1 MKRWF
6 LSIVIIG
13 IVLASGFV
21 FWTPIQ
27 HVLFPTSPHSGLLRT
42 PNSAYK
48 YDLCVEAFAFAHA
61 TPSNPYKTE
70 YSFADPFRHVNDS
83 ITPHLMDFDLST
95 GTVNFTV
102 DVVVNQ
108 VATFHEFINHV
119 HELDGISILLPD
131 KENHSQHASVPQ
143 FIVSSLGSGRI
154 AVLDFTCPN
163 QWVWK

>member
-1 MKRWF
+1 MKRWL
-6 LSIVIIG
+6 LSIIVIG

-21 FWTPIQ
+21 FWKPIQ

-48 YDLCVEAFAFAHA
+48 YDLCTEAFAFAHA
-61 TPSNPYKTE
+61 DASNPYKTE
-70 YSFADPFRHVNDS
+70 YSFADPFRHSTDS
-83 ITPHLMDFDLST
+83 ITPRLMDYDAST
-95 GTVNFTV
+95 GTVNFVV

-108 VATFHEFINHV
+108 VATFHESISHV
-119 HELDGISILLPD
+119 HELDGISVLLPD
-131 KENHSQHASVPQ
+131 KDNHTQHSGIPQ
-143 FIVSSLGSGRI
+143 FIVSSLGTGSV

>member
-1 MKRWF
+1 MKRWL
-6 LSIVIIG
+6 LSVIILG
-13 IVLASGFV
+13 VVLASGFV
-21 FWTPIQ
+21 FWKPIQ

-48 YDLCVEAFAFAHA
+48 YDLCTEAFAFAHA

-70 YSFADPFRHVNDS
+70 YSFADPFRHFNDS
-83 ITPHLMDFDLST
+83 ITPRLMDFDVST

-108 VATFHEFINHV
+108 VATFHESISHV
-119 HELDGISILLPD
+119 HELDGISVLLPD
-131 KENHSQHASVPQ
+131 KENRTQRSAIPQ
-143 FIVSSLGSGRI
+143 FIVSSLGAGRI
-154 AVLDFTCPN
+154 AILDFTCPN